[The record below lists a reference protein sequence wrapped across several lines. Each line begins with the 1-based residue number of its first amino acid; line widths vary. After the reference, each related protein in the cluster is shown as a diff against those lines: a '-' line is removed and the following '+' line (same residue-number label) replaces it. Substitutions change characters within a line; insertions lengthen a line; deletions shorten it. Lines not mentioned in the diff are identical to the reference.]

1 MYMQWVRWSIIEALA
16 GRPHVFVNMD
26 ETTISQLTSSN
37 QGMVPGRRVQREEG
51 MIRRRRKLDRHDVRT
66 CLIGAVCNDPTL
78 QPHLPQVVLPSYS
91 KHAKPP
97 VEVLKDYKNTGA
109 PLEYWHDTNGWTSST
124 TIKRWLTRLR
134 SVVSSFN
141 VLMWIAVVWD
151 CASVHLNE
159 DVLRHARRLG
169 ILVLFVPAGLTH
181 RLQVLD
187 VYIYSYLKRRVRE
200 NMLGYQCRS
209 DHGLLSR
216 HARIQSVGKAIHEA
230 IVRVNCSDYFRSLG
244 LSSHLDSLRH
254 DVFDMVG
261 HAPIAPVLPDRSQ
274 FAFMTGLAE
283 HTHRTANL
291 HNLTMQGWLHLRR
304 QPVTARPTAG
314 AVFPLRHAEP
324 ADTRGRLHQHAGLL
338 SWDDVRMLRLRRL
351 HAAAHMDLPPAEQAL
366 NSHFRAGR

>member
-1 MYMQWVRWSIIEALA
+1 
-16 GRPHVFVNMD
+16 MD

-37 QGMVPGRRVQREEG
+37 QGLVPGRRVQRDEG
-51 MIRRRRKLDRHDVRT
+51 MIRRRRKPDRHDVRT
-66 CLIGAVCNDPTL
+66 CFLGAVCNDPTL

-91 KHAKPP
+91 KHARPP
-97 VEVLKDYKNTGA
+97 AEVLNDYRNTGA
-109 PLEYWHDTNGWTSST
+109 PIEYWHDTNGWTSST

-169 ILVLFVPAGLTH
+169 ILVIFVPSGLTH

-187 VYIYSYLKRRVRE
+187 VYMYSFLKRRVRE
-200 NMLGYQCRS
+200 HMLGYQRRS

-230 IVRVNCSDYFRSLG
+230 IVRVNCSDYFRSVG
-244 LSSHLDSLRH
+244 LSSQLDSLRH
-254 DVFDMVG
+254 DVFDLVG
-261 HAPIAPVLPDRSQ
+261 HAPIAPALPDCSQ

-283 HTHRTANL
+283 HTPRTANL
-291 HNLTMQGWLHLRR
+291 HNLTMQGWLHLCR
-304 QPVTARPTAG
+304 QPLTARPMAG
-314 AVFPLRHAEP
+314 AVVPLRHREP
-324 ADTRGRLHQHAGLL
+324 ADIRGRLHQHAGPLT
-338 SWDDVRMLRLRRL
+338 WDDVRMLRLRQL
-351 HAAAHMDLPPAEQAL
+351 HATAHVDLPPADQAL
-366 NSHFRAGR
+366 NCHFRAKR